1 MSASEGS
8 NRSILIVDDD
18 QNHVTLMSRRL
29 EAAGYRTLIAGDGLD
44 GYNQAVHRR
53 PDLIITDVLLPKMS
67 GFQLVEQV
75 KSNPETSTIPIIMMS
90 AVYVTDE
97 DMMRGVELG
106 AESYM
111 AKADLAMRK
120 PMQAEALLEAAA
132 ELLGSVED
140 REQKPAVARVLV
152 ADDDPNTVRLV
163 TKRLMPEGFQV
174 DSAADGQEALEKME
188 AGHYDLVLLD
198 YKMPEVDGLTV
209 LSRVKESQP
218 ATAVVIM
225 TAYGSETVAMESLRR
240 GADDYLIK
248 PLDENEPLP
257 TVRVNLQKV
266 RRRREIE
273 DSAARLRMSASPEFE
288 DKERLISELR
298 QSSISLM
305 EQYDKLLAAEEQNR
319 AYAERLEQ
327 MVEERTGDLK
337 RRTMELS
344 VLHSV
349 LSAATRSLE
358 LPEVLKITMKEI
370 SDMLQAVSSAAFVL
384 DQMAGRLRLV
394 YQSGL
399 PEDFL
404 RWVSRSADES
414 LEFSEVTT
422 GGEPVVIGEL
432 ADKEGLSIIAGQ
444 AECVVMIPMRT
455 SSEVVGLMMAVCA
468 DSREVDE
475 GSWKL
480 LRAIGEEVGVVV
492 ENVRLYE
499 NLRLAYLSTIRALAE
514 AVDAKDSYTRGH
526 SDRVSALAEATAA
539 ELGLPSEEVENIRNA
554 GYLHDIGKIGT
565 PDSVLTK
572 SGVLTADEMETMK
585 LHPGASQR
593 ILSHAQL
600 PDGVKAMIRHHH
612 ERFDGS
618 GYPDGL
624 KGDEI
629 PLGSKIL
636 AVADAYEAM
645 TSNRPY
651 RDSLTVTEALR
662 ELKSHS
668 GDQFDPRIVDAFLR
682 VREKIEDVERSGED

>member
-1 MSASEGS
+1 MNQQHTGS
-8 NRSILIVDDD
+8 HSILIVDDD
-18 QNHVTLMSRRL
+18 QNHVTLMGRRL
-29 EAAGYRTLIAGDGLD
+29 EAAGYDILVAVDGLD
-44 GYNQAVHRR
+44 GLNQAIHRR

-67 GFQLVEQV
+67 GFQLVEQIKV
-75 KSNPETSTIPIIMMS
+75 NPETGTIPVIMMS

-120 PMQAEALLEAAA
+120 PMQAEALLEAVSG
-132 ELLGSVED
+132 LLGKVES
-140 REQKPAVARVLV
+140 REEAPASARILV

-163 TKRLMPEGFQV
+163 TKRLLPEGFQV
-174 DSAADGQEALEKME
+174 DSASDGQQVLDKVFDSA
-188 AGHYDLVLLD
+188 YDLVLLD

-209 LSRVKESQP
+209 LSRIKERTP
-218 ATAVVIM
+218 GVAVVIM

-257 TVRVNLQKV
+257 TVRVNLEKA
-266 RRRREIE
+266 RRKRELE
-273 DSAARLRMSASPEFE
+273 DAAAQLRLSSSPEYE
-288 DKERLISELR
+288 DKERLIEELR

-305 EQYDKLLAAEEQNR
+305 EQYDRLLAAEEQNR

-337 RRTMELS
+337 RRTQELS

-358 LPEVLKITMKEI
+358 LPEVLDITLKEI
-370 SDMLQAVSSAAFVL
+370 GELLQASSAAAFVL
-384 DQMAGRLRLV
+384 DQVTGRLRLV
-394 YQSGL
+394 TQKSL

-404 RWVSRSADES
+404 RWVSKASASSEELRQVVETGAPLMVDDFE
-414 LEFSEVTT
+414 EREGFSR
-422 GGEPVVIGEL
+422 
-432 ADKEGLSIIAGQ
+432 LSGQ
-444 AECVVMIPMRT
+444 AVCSILVPMRT
-455 SSEVVGLMMAVCA
+455 SSEVVGLMMAACTEH
-468 DSREVDE
+468 REIDDN
-475 GSWKL
+475 GWKL
-480 LRAIGEEVGVVV
+480 LKAIGEEVGVVV

-526 SDRVSALAEATAA
+526 SERVSTLAEATAR
-539 ELGLPSEEVENIRNA
+539 ELGLAPDEVESVRDA

-572 SGVLTADEMETMK
+572 NGVLTSEEMETMK
-585 LHPGASQR
+585 LHPGDSHR

-600 PDGVKAMIRHHH
+600 SESIKEMIRHHH
-612 ERFDGS
+612 ERYDGG

-624 KGDEI
+624 RGDEI

-651 RDSLTVTEALR
+651 RDCMDVEDAVR
-662 ELKSHS
+662 ELRGHA
-668 GDQFDPRIVDAFLR
+668 GDQFDPEVVEAFLR
-682 VREKIEDVERSGED
+682 VRDKVEGGGAGS